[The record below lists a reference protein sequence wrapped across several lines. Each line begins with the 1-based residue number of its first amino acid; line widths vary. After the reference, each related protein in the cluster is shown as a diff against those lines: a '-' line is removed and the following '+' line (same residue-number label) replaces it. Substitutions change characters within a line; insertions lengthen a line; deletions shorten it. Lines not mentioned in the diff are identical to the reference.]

1 MGVLEFGHLEF
12 LRFGDE
18 GFLWEFGD
26 FGFMVLG
33 ILGFGD
39 TGFLGFGDDGFL
51 EWILCFMVL
60 ESFGILGFWFFGN
73 LGWD

>member
-1 MGVLEFGHLEF
+1 
-12 LRFGDE
+12 
-18 GFLWEFGD
+18 
-26 FGFMVLG
+26 MVLG

-60 ESFGILGFWFFGN
+60 EFFGILGFWFFGN